1 MRMRFVR
8 CAITG
13 TAMSG
18 LARREKAPPKC
29 MGRPAYNIERPSG
42 RLEAEQRLEIAPE
55 DPFLLLRAE
64 TRKPLH
70 PRHRRGMP
78 GHERPVAA
86 EHHAIGAYLVEKEA
100 QRLLAS
106 HHGVVVEPALI
117 GAGRLGDAAR
127 LGSALPA
134 PIETAHGEAGRAAAV
149 GDTRAEFGT

>member
-1 MRMRFVR
+1 
-8 CAITG
+8 
-13 TAMSG
+13 
-18 LARREKAPPKC
+18 

-64 TRKPLH
+64 ARKPLH
-70 PRHRRGMP
+70 PRYRRGMP
-78 GHERPVAA
+78 GHEGPVAA
-86 EHHAIGAYLVEKEA
+86 EHHAIGTYLVEEEA

-106 HHGVVVEPALI
+106 HHGVVVEPALL

-134 PIETAHGEAGRAAAV
+134 AIEAAHGETGRSAAV
-149 GDTRAEFGT
+149 GDARAEIGTRLEDAPRDQDGD